1 MTSNRS
7 RVGPV
12 LTQEDGLKVRE
23 ALLREQ
29 RRGGQ
34 SFLVVPRISDLQA
47 MQTELAELVPGLQ
60 VVPVHGRMRPKAQ
73 DAAMVGF
80 GGGNGDVLL
89 ATDIIEAGLDIPRA
103 NLMIVWGAGRF
114 GLAQLHEFEEEF
126 HDRFGPPGPA
136 LDALLLQAR
145 LRLLLRAAGVAS
157 ADLGPE
163 AAALTPVDPT
173 NPAAF
178 AALAARV
185 GGTVRGA
192 RVVLPWHERDPA
204 AQAGRLLEMLG

>member
-1 MTSNRS
+1 M
-7 RVGPV
+7 
-12 LTQEDGLKVRE
+12 
-23 ALLREQ
+23 
-29 RRGGQ
+29 Q
-34 SFLVVPRISDLQA
+34 S
-47 MQTELAELVPGLQ
+47 ELAELVPELR
-60 VVPVHGRMRPKAQ
+60 VAAAHGRLKA
-73 DAAMVGF
+73 DALEDAVVGLAR
-80 GGGNGDVLL
+80 GEGNVLL
-89 ATDIIEAGLDIPRA
+89 ATSIIKAGLDIPRA
-103 NLMIVWGAGRF
+103 DLMIVWGADRF
-114 GLAQLHEFEEEF
+114 GLAQLHQLRGRVVPEPNLRLSLLRRLCRLDSPAALHGFEEEF

-145 LRLLLRAAGVAS
+145 LRLLLRATGVAS

-185 GGTVRGA
+185 GGTVHGA

>member
-1 MTSNRS
+1 M
-7 RVGPV
+7 
-12 LTQEDGLKVRE
+12 
-23 ALLREQ
+23 
-29 RRGGQ
+29 Q
-34 SFLVVPRISDLQA
+34 S
-47 MQTELAELVPGLQ
+47 ELAELVPELR
-60 VVPVHGRMRPKAQ
+60 VAAAHGRMKA
-73 DAAMVGF
+73 DALEDAVVGF
-80 GGGNGDVLL
+80 ARGEGDVLL
-89 ATDIIEAGLDIPRA
+89 ATSIIEAGLDIPRA

-204 AQAGRLLEMLG
+204 AQAGRLLEILG